1 MSRTKK
7 LEKRTKFMILRNFKI
22 GYDFRFDPI
31 KAYLESTQEMI
42 LTQERELEEKF
53 KKWNEEHSE
62 NPEMPDAFDIYEME
76 ILNSSEFPNIL
87 NKSIYL
93 TIYSMFENE
102 FNKLCEWC
110 QHSEELNLSPKDLK
124 GGNYIGQCRN
134 YIIKVLNVNLE
145 NLKEQ
150 WTKIGKY
157 QQIRNVIA
165 HNNGIVKQTNKEIP
179 KFVDSTQGISIEQKT
194 SEIQIESIDF
204 LIDFIDHLVGFL
216 NETIEEIV
224 NQKEK
229 AST

>member
-1 MSRTKK
+1 MSRTSR
-7 LEKRTKFMILRNFKI
+7 LNNKFIILRNFQI

-42 LTQERELEEKF
+42 RDQEKGLEKKF
-53 KKWNEEHSE
+53 NEWNEKHAK

-110 QHSEELNLSPKDLK
+110 QHAENLNLGPKDLK
-124 GGNYIGQCRN
+124 GRNYIGQCRS
-134 YIIKVLNVNLE
+134 YIIKVLNVNLD
-145 NLKEQ
+145 NLNEQ
-150 WTKIGKY
+150 WEKIGKY

-165 HNNGIVKQTNKEIP
+165 HNNGIVKQGNNEIRTFLNNKE
-179 KFVDSTQGISIEQKT
+179 GISIEQKT
-194 SEIQIESIDF
+194 SEIQISSVQF
-204 LIDFIDHLVGFL
+204 LNELIDHLVNFL
-216 NETIEEIV
+216 NKTIEEIIT
-224 NQKEK
+224 QKEK